1 MLNLSVVPIMPILG
15 MLTANLNELIR
26 GEAIQWHPKLTIGI
40 KTFNV
45 AITAFAIIWF
55 ALLVTAIDVSELG
68 GIIAGVEVLVLF
80 LAGISFYSLVS
91 LPKFIHRT
99 IQLWLYRFALPIML
113 IGSFWVIQY
122 G

>member
-1 MLNLSVVPIMPILG
+1 MPILG

-55 ALLVTAIDVSELG
+55 ALLVTAIDVSQQG
-68 GIIAGVEVLVLF
+68 SVIAGVEVLVLF
-80 LAGISFYSLVS
+80 LAGISIYSLVS
-91 LPKFIHRT
+91 LSKFIHRT

-113 IGSFWVIQY
+113 FGSFLVIQF